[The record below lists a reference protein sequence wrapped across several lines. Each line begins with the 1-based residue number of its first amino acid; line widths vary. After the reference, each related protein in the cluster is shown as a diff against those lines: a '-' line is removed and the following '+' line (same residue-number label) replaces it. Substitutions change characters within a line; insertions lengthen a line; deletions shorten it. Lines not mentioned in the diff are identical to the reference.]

1 MSFGLTNLFNTYTN
15 DPKALQYLQNLSNDT
30 MDAYQSRV
38 DPNYVSTGSSSVK
51 EQAIKDWE
59 QEKLRRFWD
68 GNTAERN
75 AIQREEAVA
84 NAYVPN
90 KVPLNSKDPYSLID
104 RNTGRIISLDDAQ
117 LGGISP
123 AQYYLAVEM
132 LKRKGYRG
140 F

>member
-30 MDAYQSRV
+30 MDAYQSRI
-38 DPNYVSTGSSSVK
+38 DPNYISTGSSSVK

-59 QEKLRRFWD
+59 QEKLKRFWE

-75 AIQREEAVA
+75 AIQREAEVA
-84 NAYVPN
+84 NAYVPSR
-90 KVPLNSKDPYSLID
+90 VPLNSKDPYSLID

>member
-30 MDAYQSRV
+30 MDAYQSRI
-38 DPNYVSTGSSSVK
+38 DPNYISTGSSSVK

-59 QEKLRRFWD
+59 QEKLRRFWE

-75 AIQREEAVA
+75 AIQREAEVA
-84 NAYVPN
+84 NAYVPSR
-90 KVPLNSKDPYSLID
+90 VPLNSKDPYSLID

>member
-30 MDAYQSRV
+30 MDAYQSRI
-38 DPNYVSTGSSSVK
+38 DPNYIPTGSSSVK

-59 QEKLRRFWD
+59 QEKLRRFWE

-75 AIQREEAVA
+75 AIQREAEVA
-84 NAYVPN
+84 NAYVPSR
-90 KVPLNSKDPYSLID
+90 VPLNSKDPYSLID